1 VETVFLLAGAE
12 RRERP
17 GRDQRKAIDEKQREW
32 EDMYLTQLPK
42 FSCTKGPEIVVQARQ
57 LTNRTAKTAA
67 GFGLTDIESGF

>member
-1 VETVFLLAGAE
+1 
-12 RRERP
+12 
-17 GRDQRKAIDEKQREW
+17 
-32 EDMYLTQLPK
+32 MYLTQLPK